1 VGASWITTSDKNPPT
16 TSSMD
21 STIHSAN
28 ESLLALARKQ
38 KMNTDVR
45 RCIFVVLLSSEDYVD
60 AFERLM
66 KLNLKDVQEREI
78 PRVILHCCG
87 NVSIG

>member
-1 VGASWITTSDKNPPT
+1 MGASWTTSDKNPATP
-16 TSSMD
+16 SID
-21 STIHSAN
+21 STIHSAS

-45 RCIFVVLLSSEDYVD
+45 RSIFVVLLSSEDYVD

-66 KLNLKDVQEREI
+66 KLKLRTFRKEKYPGLFYIVA
-78 PRVILHCCG
+78 VM
-87 NVSIG
+87 